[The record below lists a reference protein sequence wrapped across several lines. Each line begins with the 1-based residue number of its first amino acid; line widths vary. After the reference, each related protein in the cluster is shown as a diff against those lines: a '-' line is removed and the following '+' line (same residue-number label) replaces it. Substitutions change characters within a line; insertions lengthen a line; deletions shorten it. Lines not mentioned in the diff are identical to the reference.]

1 MSGRSG
7 LLGVLDVGCF
17 SAQLLVIDPARHSLL
32 RPVLSHKVRLRL
44 DQALDDRGR
53 ITKPGVDQVVEAL
66 REVRR
71 IADRAE
77 VSTLVPFATS
87 VIRDSA
93 NSEQV
98 VEQITKRS
106 GVTLGMF
113 TGAEEARLSYLA
125 ARHWFGWGAG
135 ALLVLDV
142 GGGTVEIAVGEGRTA
157 TVARSLPLGARTL
170 SRAWLDESKTSERTL
185 RELREHAV
193 ERVGAV
199 LGSDEVDHLRAV
211 GCSKVFQQ
219 LARLAGARPQ
229 REGVFVPRRLT
240 LVDLRKWIPRLA
252 VTTARGRAR
261 LPGISQHRAQQSLA
275 GAVVAEALMTVG
287 GRDVV
292 EICPW
297 STTEGLLLTLMEQQ
311 GTGSGAVRVA

>member
-1 MSGRSG
+1 MSGRPG
-7 LLGVLDVGCF
+7 LVGVLDVGCF
-17 SAQLLVIDPARHSLL
+17 SARLVIVDPTRHSLL
-32 RPVLSHKVRLRL
+32 RPVLTHKVRLRL
-44 DQALDDRGR
+44 DQALDERDR
-53 ITKPGVDQVVEAL
+53 ITKPGVQQLVTAL

-71 IADRAE
+71 IAERAE

-93 NSEQV
+93 NAEQV
-98 VEQITKRS
+98 VEDVAKRS
-106 GVTLGMF
+106 GITLGVF
-113 TGAEEARLSYLA
+113 TGGEEARLSYLA
-125 ARHWFGWGAG
+125 ARHWFGWAAG
-135 ALLVLDV
+135 DLLVLDV
-142 GGGTVEIAVGEGRTA
+142 GGGTVEIAVGEGHTP
-157 TVARSLPLGARTL
+157 TIARSLPLGARTL
-170 SRAWLDESKTSERTL
+170 SRAWLDDGKTSEHKL
-185 RELREHAV
+185 RELREHAA

-199 LGSDEVDHLRAV
+199 LGVEPTDHLRAV

-229 REGVFVPRRLT
+229 REGVFVPRKLT
-240 LVDLRKWIPRLA
+240 LGDLRKWIPRLA

-275 GAVVAEALMTVG
+275 GAVVAEALMTAG

-297 STTEGLLLTLMEQQ
+297 STTEGLLLTLVEQQ
-311 GTGSGAVRVA
+311 GAGAGAVRVA